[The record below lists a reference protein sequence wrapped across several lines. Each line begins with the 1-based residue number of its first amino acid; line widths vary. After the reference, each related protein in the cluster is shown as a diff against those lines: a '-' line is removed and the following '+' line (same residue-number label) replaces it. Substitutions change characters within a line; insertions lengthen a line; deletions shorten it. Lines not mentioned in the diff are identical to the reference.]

1 MSACSKAAVSS
12 ASAAAGAYG
21 RIRFT
26 FFVSKA
32 LTAAVATGPFAASQ

>member
-1 MSACSKAAVSS
+1 MGACSKAAASS
-12 ASAAAGAYG
+12 ASAAAGASG

-32 LTAAVATGPFAASQ
+32 FSPDRTARE